1 LTNTAQLRK
10 QSYAFLLTEDEQRVV
25 RRWRIGVIAFYG
37 SILALLIAFAATSQ
51 RPPANQANLSSDDFV
66 THYVSNPL
74 P

>member
-1 LTNTAQLRK
+1 M
-10 QSYAFLLTEDEQRVV
+10 
-25 RRWRIGVIAFYG
+25 GVIAFYG